1 MQTLQA
7 GVVYF
12 ILVFAAGF
20 IWGPIRIFWM
30 VPRVGRRNA
39 EFVRRADPAGR
50 DRSRG
55 AMDRSGGS
63 GVPSTT
69 SKCPGIGL
77 VALALLITPERGVAL
92 GL

>member
-1 MQTLQA
+1 MQALRA

-12 ILVFAAGF
+12 LLVYAAGF
-20 IWGPIRIFWM
+20 IWGLFESSGWFRVLDEEMRNLLEEPIM
-30 VPRVGRRNA
+30 AVGIVLAARWI
-39 EFVRRADPAGR
+39 VRRLR
-50 DRSRG
+50 
-55 AMDRSGGS
+55 
-63 GVPSTT
+63 VPSTT